1 MNQGGYYFNT
11 LTYTNWNP
19 STNVYYSAP
28 RGTTNNDTGN
38 NASTNFAPTITK
50 FPSSNASTAEAT
62 GNFGIECGRQN
73 MLMSEYYGGDGS

>member
-1 MNQGGYYFNT
+1 MSSDLLILPKQHTQN
-11 LTYTNWNP
+11 LT
-19 STNVYYSAP
+19 

-62 GNFGIECGRQN
+62 GNFGVECGRQN

>member
-1 MNQGGYYFNT
+1 MNINIKHIIFT
-11 LTYTNWNP
+11 KA
-19 STNVYYSAP
+19 YS
-28 RGTTNNDTGN
+28 N